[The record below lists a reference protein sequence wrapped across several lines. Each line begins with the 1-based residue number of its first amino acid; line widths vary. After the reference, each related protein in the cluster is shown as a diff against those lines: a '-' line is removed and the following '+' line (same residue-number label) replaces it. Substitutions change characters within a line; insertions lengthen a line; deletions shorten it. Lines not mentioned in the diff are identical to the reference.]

1 MQQFF
6 TETSLIEDGK
16 AYIEG
21 ADVSHMKNVLRMRPG
36 EKVRVCDG
44 AGKTYLCLIRG
55 YEGDRAELQ
64 IEEVFEGNTELPS
77 RIVLF
82 QGLPKGDKM
91 ELIVQ
96 KAVELGACSIV
107 PFAAKRSVAKLDE
120 KKAGKKQA
128 RWQTIAKSAA
138 EQSGR
143 GIIPEVKRL
152 ISFREALQSARELD
166 VLIVPYELE
175 EGRDRTAEVIGSIR
189 PGQSVGIFI
198 GPEGG
203 FEKEEIEQ
211 AVEAGAVPV
220 TLGKRILRTETAGMA
235 ALSILMYHLEIG
247 SHKLIVKEQ
256 GKGKME
262 NGSISG

>member
-6 TETSLIEDGK
+6 TDPSLIRDGNI
-16 AYIEG
+16 YIEG
-21 ADVSHMKNVLRMRPG
+21 TDLGHMKNVLRMRPG
-36 EKVRVCDG
+36 EKVRVSDG
-44 AGKTYLCLIRG
+44 AGGLFLCSIAG
-55 YEGDRAELQ
+55 YEENRAKLK
-64 IEEVFEGNTELPS
+64 IEDAVEENTELPS
-77 RIVLF
+77 RVVLF

-96 KAVELGACSIV
+96 KAVELGAGCIV

-120 KKAGKKQA
+120 KKAAKKQA

-143 GIIPEVKRL
+143 GIIPEVKGL
-152 ISFREALQSARELD
+152 VSFAEALKYAQQLD
-166 VLIVPYELE
+166 IVLVPYELE
-175 EGRDRTAEVIGSIR
+175 EETDRTAEVISAIR

-203 FEKEEIEQ
+203 FDKEEIGR
-211 AVEAGAVPV
+211 ASEAGAVPV

-247 SHKLIVKEQ
+247 SHKLIVKE
-256 GKGKME
+256 
-262 NGSISG
+262 

>member
-6 TETSLIEDGK
+6 TEPSLIRNGK
-16 AYIEG
+16 IYIEG
-21 ADVSHMKNVLRMRPG
+21 TDLGHMKNVLRMKPG
-36 EKVRVCDG
+36 EKVRVSDG
-44 AGKTYLCLIRG
+44 TGKNYLCSIAG
-55 YEGDRAELQ
+55 YEGSRAELQ
-64 IEEVFEGNTELPS
+64 IEEMLEGNAELPS

-120 KKAGKKQA
+120 KKAAKKQT

-143 GIIPEVKRL
+143 GIIPEVKGL
-152 ISFREALQSARELD
+152 LSFGEALESAQKLD
-166 VLIVPYELE
+166 IVLVPYELE
-175 EGRDRTAEVIGSIR
+175 EETDRTAEVISRIL

-203 FEKEEIEQ
+203 FEKEEVER
-211 AVEAGAVPV
+211 AVEAGAVPI
-220 TLGKRILRTETAGMA
+220 TLGKRILRTETAGMT

-247 SHKLIVKEQ
+247 SHNLIVKE
-256 GKGKME
+256 
-262 NGSISG
+262 

>member
-6 TETSLIEDGK
+6 SDPSLIKDGK
-16 AYIEG
+16 VYIEG
-21 ADVSHMKNVLRMRPG
+21 TDLGHMKNVLRMRPG
-36 EKVRVCDG
+36 EKVRVSDG
-44 AGKTYLCLIRG
+44 AGKNYLCSITG
-55 YEGDRAELQ
+55 YEGSRAELQ
-64 IEEVFEGNTELPS
+64 IEEVLEVNTELPS

-96 KAVELGACSIV
+96 KSVELGVGSVV
-107 PFAAKRSVAKLDE
+107 PFAAKRSVTKLDE
-120 KKAGKKQA
+120 KKAAKKQE

-143 GIIPEVKRL
+143 GIIPKVNGL
-152 ISFREALQSARELD
+152 LSFGEALHSARELD
-166 VLIVPYELE
+166 VLLVPYELE
-175 EGRDRTAEVIGSIR
+175 EGRDTTAEVIGSIR

-203 FEKEEIEQ
+203 FEEEEIEQ

-235 ALSILMYHLEIG
+235 VLSILMYHLEIG
-247 SHKLIVKEQ
+247 SHNLIVKE
-256 GKGKME
+256 
-262 NGSISG
+262 

>member
-6 TETSLIEDGK
+6 TDPSLIEDGK
-16 AYIEG
+16 IYIEG
-21 ADVSHMKNVLRMRPG
+21 SDLSHMKNVLRMRQG
-36 EKVRVCDG
+36 EKVRVSDG
-44 AGKTYLCLIRG
+44 AGKRYLCTVKG
-55 YEGDRAELQ
+55 YNGNRAELQ
-64 IEEVFEGNTELPS
+64 IEETCEEDTELPS

-96 KAVELGACSIV
+96 KAVELGAVSVV

-120 KKAGKKQA
+120 KKAAKKQA
-128 RWQTIAKSAA
+128 RWQSIAKSAA

-143 GIIPEVKRL
+143 GIIPEVGSL
-152 ISFREALQSARELD
+152 LTFGEALKSAQDLD
-166 VLIVPYELE
+166 ILLVPYELE
-175 EGRDRTAEVIGSIR
+175 EGMGRTAEVIGRIR

-203 FEKEEIEQ
+203 FEKEEVDQ
-211 AVEAGAVPV
+211 AVETGAVPV

-235 ALSILMYHLEIG
+235 MLSILMYHLEIG
-247 SHKLIVKEQ
+247 SHNLIVKE
-256 GKGKME
+256 
-262 NGSISG
+262 